1 MAKIE
6 IKKIGWDVP
15 KNIKAFITTRIG
27 GASRNKYKFANLSL
41 DVGDS
46 KSAVMSNREEVQRT
60 LNLPSEPSW
69 MKQIHGTNIQYLK
82 SPKKNIMCDG
92 SYTDQPGIVCCV
104 LSADCL
110 PIMMCDR
117 FGRKVGVIHVG
128 WRGLDKDLIP
138 KFIKKLKINSE
149 DLCVWIGPSI
159 SANNYLVR
167 EDVYSKLKRISTKI
181 FKKIDSIHWSLNL
194 AMAAKIIL
202 KKERVNNIFEDK
214 TCTFESSN
222 LYYSFRRDNVT
233 GRMAS
238 LIWRE

>member
-110 PIMMCDR
+110 PIMMCIG
-117 FGRKVGVIHVG
+117 FEAKYAGSKVGG
-128 WRGLDKDLIP
+128 EGE
-138 KFIKKLKINSE
+138 IKPLFQKL
-149 DLCVWIGPSI
+149 
-159 SANNYLVR
+159 
-167 EDVYSKLKRISTKI
+167 SK
-181 FKKIDSIHWSLNL
+181 N
-194 AMAAKIIL
+194 
-202 KKERVNNIFEDK
+202 
-214 TCTFESSN
+214 
-222 LYYSFRRDNVT
+222 
-233 GRMAS
+233 
-238 LIWRE
+238 